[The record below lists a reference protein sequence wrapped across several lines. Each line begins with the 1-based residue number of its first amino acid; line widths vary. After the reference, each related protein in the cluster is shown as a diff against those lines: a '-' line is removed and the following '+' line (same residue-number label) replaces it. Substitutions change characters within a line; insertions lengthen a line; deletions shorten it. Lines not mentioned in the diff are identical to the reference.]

1 MPLHQQLG
9 KPVGPYCLAR
19 LQRPSGSFCFHKV
32 WRENTLVI
40 TSGNNSTRT
49 LSVACRGIL
58 EQFEV
63 SNTGSWIARSLVI
76 SSAIG
81 LLTWAGFYLF
91 FRVHQEL
98 DIQPAYAFKLG
109 AIAFVLSAIV
119 ALIYFR
125 NRAGAR

>member
-1 MPLHQQLG
+1 LDKNFIRILP
-9 KPVGPYCLAR
+9 A
-19 LQRPSGSFCFHKV
+19 
-32 WRENTLVI
+32 
-40 TSGNNSTRT
+40 
-49 LSVACRGIL
+49 AIL
-58 EQFEV
+58 EQSQV
-63 SNTGSWIARSLVI
+63 SNTGSWIAKSLAI

-98 DIQPAYAFKLG
+98 DVQPAYAFKLG

-119 ALIYFR
+119 AMIYFR

>member
-1 MPLHQQLG
+1 MDKNFIG
-9 KPVGPYCLAR
+9 ASC
-19 LQRPSGSFCFHKV
+19 
-32 WRENTLVI
+32 
-40 TSGNNSTRT
+40 
-49 LSVACRGIL
+49 GIL
-58 EQFEV
+58 EQSKV
-63 SNTGSWIARSLVI
+63 STTGSWIVKSLAI
-76 SSAIG
+76 SAAIALVTG
-81 LLTWAGFYLF
+81 GGFYMF

>member
-1 MPLHQQLG
+1 M
-9 KPVGPYCLAR
+9 
-19 LQRPSGSFCFHKV
+19 
-32 WRENTLVI
+32 
-40 TSGNNSTRT
+40 
-49 LSVACRGIL
+49 
-58 EQFEV
+58 

-81 LLTWAGFYLF
+81 LLTWAGFYVF

-98 DIQPAYAFKLG
+98 DIQPAYAFKLA